1 MTFFLEIQFV
11 VRHRQAHRVCTGF
24 GHLAGTGA
32 DGDILHAAGLVV
44 DDGLAVLVEEEGLAA
59 FGIVLLGIEHVTL
72 PLAILQQALLEI
84 GRAGIF
90 PEGGVV
96 VNEGVEQVFLDEPV
110 VEVLVAAEVFV
121 GPGDELLAYLLAQL
135 ALFERSPGAWTTP

>member
-1 MTFFLEIQFV
+1 M
-11 VRHRQAHRVCTGF
+11 
-24 GHLAGTGA
+24 AGTGA
-32 DGDILHAAGLVV
+32 DGDILHATGLVV

-59 FGIVLLGIEHVTL
+59 FGVVLLGIEHVTL

-96 VNEGVEQVFLDEPV
+96 VNEGVEQVFLDESV

-135 ALFERSPGAWTTP
+135 ALFEAVAGRLDNTVSEVELQLASRFQQRFHWV